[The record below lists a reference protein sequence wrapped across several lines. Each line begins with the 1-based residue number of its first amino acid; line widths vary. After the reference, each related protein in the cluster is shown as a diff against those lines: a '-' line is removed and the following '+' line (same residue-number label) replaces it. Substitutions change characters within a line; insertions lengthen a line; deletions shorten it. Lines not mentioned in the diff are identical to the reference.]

1 MTGPRKTAIL
11 FESVH
16 RLLDMYAIAVVVAL
30 LSVLALTECSE
41 AEIVYTPVNVQ
52 LGTYSLDL
60 NNDGITD
67 FTLELNYYSESYTI
81 SYRLT
86 DLAAQQGNGV
96 VPDGNGLAAVLS
108 RGVEIGP
115 DHKFTSPQLMAYV
128 WQDQICSPWP
138 PKCHLQKGEN
148 GLWLNVSNGYLGL
161 KFQIKGKTHYG
172 WARLS
177 VHSSEGYGYQIPVS
191 MEATLTGYA
200 YETVAGKSIKA
211 GQTKG
216 AAYDWEEDED
226 FGDGASLS
234 APVLVPLPTAWPG
247 LLALVA
253 QDVPLLRGKESAL
266 EGDRFLVRCLAYCYG
281 N

>member
-1 MTGPRKTAIL
+1 
-11 FESVH
+11 
-16 RLLDMYAIAVVVAL
+16 
-30 LSVLALTECSE
+30 
-41 AEIVYTPVNVQ
+41 
-52 LGTYSLDL
+52 
-60 NNDGITD
+60 
-67 FTLELNYYSESYTI
+67 
-81 SYRLT
+81 
-86 DLAAQQGNGV
+86 
-96 VPDGNGLAAVLS
+96 
-108 RGVEIGP
+108 VEIGP
-115 DHKFTSPQLMAYV
+115 NQKFTSPQLMADV
-128 WQDQICSPWP
+128 WLDRQFDFWTHQCEPY
-138 PKCHLQKGEN
+138 KGEG

-234 APVLVPLPTAWPG
+234 APVLVPLPPSWPG
-247 LLALVA
+247 LLALIA
-253 QDVPLLRGKESAL
+253 QDIPLLRGKESAL